1 MSETPSATPP
11 ATPPSPQDHVAS
23 PDETVPRLRAGRVES
38 PRRRWLALGIVLF
51 VSFGHFIASSSYYS
65 TGGTGPAD
73 FRQYQVRLLG
83 GLIAE
88 AGSLAVLWY
97 VLSAQGRGWKNI
109 GWNLRWTDIPRAL
122 GLVFGSTL
130 AAYAV
135 MIAFQISFRASSG
148 HYLATKSM
156 HGMLGGISAL
166 SFAFVCLNPFFEELI
181 VRGYLMTEIVELSG
195 KGALAI
201 LLSVA
206 VQMSY
211 HTYQGLA
218 NCIALATIFALFSSY
233 FLRSRRLAPV
243 VLAHLC
249 IDAYALFRG
258 GA

>member
-1 MSETPSATPP
+1 
-11 ATPPSPQDHVAS
+11 V
-23 PDETVPRLRAGRVES
+23 
-38 PRRRWLALGIVLF
+38 ALGIVLF
-51 VSFGHFIASSSYYS
+51 VSFGHFIASSAYYS
-65 TGGTGPAD
+65 MGGTGPAD
-73 FRQYQVRLLG
+73 FRQYQVRLVG
-83 GLIAE
+83 ALIAE

-97 VLSAQGRGWKNI
+97 VLSGQGRGWKNI
-109 GWNLRWTDIPRAL
+109 GWNLRWTDIARAL
-122 GLVFGSTL
+122 GLWFGSTF
-130 AAYAV
+130 AAYMILAV
-135 MIAFQISFRASSG
+135 FQVSFRASSG

-195 KGALAI
+195 KGGLAI
-201 LLSVA
+201 VLSTA
-206 VQMSY
+206 IQMSY

-218 NCIALATIFALFSSY
+218 NCIALATIFTAFSVY

-249 IDAYALFRG
+249 IDAFALFRG